1 MSSQNDTNLVW
12 MDLEMTG
19 LDPKTCVIIEIA
31 SVVTDKE
38 LNLIAQG
45 PALVVHQPQ
54 AALDAM
60 DDWNQKHHRESGLYE
75 AVQKSTI
82 SLEEAEKQT
91 LEFISQHT
99 KAKGSPLC
107 GNTIYQDR
115 RFLIE
120 YMPTL
125 ENYLHYRLVDVSTIK
140 ELVKRWYGPEFQSPQ
155 KKQKHKALDDI
166 LETIEELKFY
176 RKAVFKS
183 IPGESDWHHICFSA
197 K

>member
-1 MSSQNDTNLVW
+1 MSSQNDSNLVW

-19 LDPKTCVIIEIA
+19 LDPKTCFIIEIA
-31 SVVTDKE
+31 SIVTDKD

-45 PALVVHQPQ
+45 PSLVIHQPQ
-54 AALDAM
+54 PVLDSM
-60 DDWNQKHHRESGLYE
+60 DDWNKKHHGESGLIE

-82 SLEEAEKQT
+82 NLEEAEKQT
-91 LEFISQHT
+91 LAFISQYS
-99 KAKGSPLC
+99 KANSSPLC

-176 RKAVFKS
+176 RKMVFK
-183 IPGESDWHHICFSA
+183 
-197 K
+197 

>member
-1 MSSQNDTNLVW
+1 MSAQNDSNLVW

-31 SVVTDKE
+31 SIVTDKD

-45 PALVVHQPQ
+45 PSLVIHQPQ
-54 AALDAM
+54 SVLDAM
-60 DDWNQKHHRESGLYE
+60 DDWNKTHHGESGLIE

-82 SLEEAEKQT
+82 SLEYAEKQT
-91 LEFISQHT
+91 LAFISQHSN
-99 KAKGSPLC
+99 AKGSPLC

-120 YMPTL
+120 YMPAL
-125 ENYLHYRLVDVSTIK
+125 ESYLHYRLVDVSTVK

-166 LETIEELKFY
+166 LETVEELKFY
-176 RKAVFKS
+176 RKMVFK
-183 IPGESDWHHICFSA
+183 
-197 K
+197 

>member
-1 MSSQNDTNLVW
+1 MSSQNDSNLVW

-19 LDPKTCVIIEIA
+19 LDPKTCFIIEIA
-31 SVVTDKE
+31 SIVTDKD

-45 PALVVHQPQ
+45 PSLVIHQPQ
-54 AALDAM
+54 PVLDAM
-60 DDWNQKHHRESGLYE
+60 DDWNKKHHGESGLME
-75 AVQKSTI
+75 AVQKSTT

-91 LEFISQHT
+91 LAFISQYS
-99 KAKGSPLC
+99 KAKSSPLC

-176 RKAVFKS
+176 RKMVFK
-183 IPGESDWHHICFSA
+183 
-197 K
+197 

>member
-1 MSSQNDTNLVW
+1 MSAQNDSNLVW

-31 SVVTDKE
+31 SIVTDKD
-38 LNLIAQG
+38 LNLMAQG
-45 PALVVHQPQ
+45 PSLVIHQPQ
-54 AALDAM
+54 SVLDAM
-60 DDWNQKHHRESGLYE
+60 DDWNKTHHGESGLIE
-75 AVQKSTI
+75 SVQKSTI

-91 LEFISQHT
+91 LAFISQHC
-99 KAKGSPLC
+99 KAKSSPLC

-166 LETIEELKFY
+166 LETVEELKFY
-176 RKAVFKS
+176 RKMVFK
-183 IPGESDWHHICFSA
+183 
-197 K
+197 

>member
-1 MSSQNDTNLVW
+1 MTDQNDSNLVW

-31 SVVTDKE
+31 SLVTDKN

-45 PALVVHQPQ
+45 PSLVIHQSQ
-54 AALDAM
+54 SVLDAM
-60 DDWNQKHHRESGLYE
+60 DDWNKKHHGESGLIKQ
-75 AVQKSTI
+75 VQESTI
-82 SLEEAEKQT
+82 TLEEAEKQT
-91 LEFISQHT
+91 LDFVSKYT
-99 KAKGSPLC
+99 KLKSSPLC

-125 ENYLHYRLVDVSTIK
+125 ENYLHYRLVDVSSIK
-140 ELVKRWYGPEFQSPQ
+140 ELVKRWYGSESQMPQ

-166 LETIEELKFY
+166 LETVEELKFY
-176 RKAVFKS
+176 KKTVFK
-183 IPGESDWHHICFSA
+183 
-197 K
+197 

>member
-1 MSSQNDTNLVW
+1 MSAQNDTNLVW

-19 LDPKTCVIIEIA
+19 LDPKTCGIIEIA
-31 SVVTDKE
+31 SIVTDKE

-45 PALVVHQPQ
+45 PSLVVHQPQ

-91 LEFISQHT
+91 LAFISPYT
-99 KAKGSPLC
+99 KTKSSPLC

-125 ENYLHYRLVDVSTIK
+125 ESYLHYRLVDVSTIK
-140 ELVKRWYGPEFQSPQ
+140 ELTKRWYGPEFQSPQ

-176 RKAVFKS
+176 RKSVFK
-183 IPGESDWHHICFSA
+183 
-197 K
+197 

>member
-1 MSSQNDTNLVW
+1 MSDQNDSNLVW

-31 SVVTDKE
+31 SIVTDKD
-38 LNLIAQG
+38 LNLIAHG
-45 PALVVHQPQ
+45 PALVIHQPQ
-54 AALDAM
+54 SVLDAM
-60 DDWNQKHHRESGLYE
+60 DDWNKSHHGESGLIE

-91 LEFISQHT
+91 LAFVSRYSKT
-99 KAKGSPLC
+99 KSSPLC

-166 LETIEELKFY
+166 LETVEELKFY
-176 RKAVFKS
+176 RKMVFK
-183 IPGESDWHHICFSA
+183 
-197 K
+197 